1 MKNKTARHEI
11 RDNAR
16 IDSAIA
22 SALKEDIG
30 RGDITSDAV
39 IPESS
44 MSRAVLTAKENFIL
58 AGMSFAEKIFK
69 LACSSLTFSHVQK
82 DGDRVKKGTV
92 IAEIAGSTRGMLSG
106 ERTALNMLQR
116 LSGIATITARYTA
129 LVRGLPVK
137 ITDTRKTTPGLRL
150 FEKYAVGVGGGN
162 NHRFGLYDGILIKD
176 NHIAAGG
183 GIEKAVGLVQKKYG
197 HRLPIEVEAGNIG
210 EVKSALKA
218 GADVIMLDNMSIRQV
233 TAAVGLIRL
242 SGPEV
247 FIEVSGNITLDNV
260 RSFAETGPDFISIGA
275 LTHSASS
282 VDIGMDMK

>member
-58 AGMSFAEKIFK
+58 AGMPFAEKIFK
-69 LACSSLTFSHVQK
+69 LACSSLKFSHVRK

-183 GIEKAVGLVQKKYG
+183 GIEKAVGLVQKK
-197 HRLPIEVEAGNIG
+197 
-210 EVKSALKA
+210 
-218 GADVIMLDNMSIRQV
+218 
-233 TAAVGLIRL
+233 
-242 SGPEV
+242 
-247 FIEVSGNITLDNV
+247 
-260 RSFAETGPDFISIGA
+260 
-275 LTHSASS
+275 
-282 VDIGMDMK
+282 